1 MPGWTLTQR
10 SGMLSSRTRFMYF
23 ERSMTTASPTACP
36 ASDVPPPRGRT
47 GDSRLRGQPDGLL
60 HVVAVFGDHHTERL
74 DLVDAGV
81 GGVEEPGEV
90 IEADLALDRL
100 RELTR

>member
-1 MPGWTLTQR
+1 
-10 SGMLSSRTRFMYF
+10 
-23 ERSMTTASPTACP
+23 MTTASPTACP

-47 GDSRLRGQPDGLL
+47 GTPAFAASRLL